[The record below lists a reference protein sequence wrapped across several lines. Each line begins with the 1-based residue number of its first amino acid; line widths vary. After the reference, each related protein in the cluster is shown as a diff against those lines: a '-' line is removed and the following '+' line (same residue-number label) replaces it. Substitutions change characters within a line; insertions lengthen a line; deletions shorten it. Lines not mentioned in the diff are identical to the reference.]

1 MGLRDL
7 IEAKQRRTVLHP
19 IMVGNPSA
27 AVAEVK
33 KLTADLME
41 HMRLLAEKRKAGKK
55 PTKADTER
63 EAKIK
68 ADLEAAQ
75 ERRAAMTVEIE
86 LQSLPE
92 DEWEAAIADL
102 GDDARE
108 SYDLS
113 SILAVLTAASCTDPE
128 LQDVDWWAEQLNR
141 PTWTDGDKSA
151 LSSALLNLNVFAPR
165 FEALGKG

>member
-19 IMVGNPSA
+19 ILVGNPSA
-27 AVAEVK
+27 VVAEVK
-33 KLTADLME
+33 KLTNELVENMRVMAD
-41 HMRLLAEKRKAGKK
+41 KRKAGKK
-55 PTKADTER
+55 PTKADTDR

-102 GDDARE
+102 ADDARE
-108 SYDLS
+108 SYDLT

-128 LQDVDWWAEQLNR
+128 LQDADWWAEQLKQ
-141 PTWTDGDKSA
+141 PSWTDGDKSA